1 MIYPSVDELTGD
13 KYNRY
18 ILCIA
23 VAKGAR
29 QIAQEKKDDQA
40 VAAKDIR
47 DEKVSKKPVAEVKP
61 VLEAIDRFYNDKYKI
76 ILP

>member
-23 VAKGAR
+23 IAKGAR
-29 QIAQEKKDDQA
+29 QIAQEKKNDKEAAVKDFRDDKTA
-40 VAAKDIR
+40 
-47 DEKVSKKPVAEVKP
+47 KKPTAELKP
-61 VLEAIDRFYNDKYKI
+61 VQTAIDRFYNDKYKI